1 MGRYLF
7 YSRVEAI
14 NMLNEDFFDSKDKT
28 IILLK
33 RKIEDF
39 KKYDAE
45 RKQYY
50 ANSLQ
55 ELGAL
60 KSYVEELED
69 VISRESSTIYGKYMK
84 LKQEVKHLNKVIHT
98 KDIQIPND
106 IEMEYKCLKDKEVMQ
121 SKQIKKL
128 VCDNKALRNTIKEL
142 IARINKLKNEK

>member
-1 MGRYLF
+1 
-7 YSRVEAI
+7 
-14 NMLNEDFFDSKDKT
+14 MLNEDFFDSKDKT

-50 ANSLQ
+50 TNSLQ

-60 KSYVEELED
+60 KSYIEELED
-69 VISRESSTIYGKYMK
+69 VISRESSVIYGKYMK

-142 IARINKLKNEK
+142 IARINELKNEK